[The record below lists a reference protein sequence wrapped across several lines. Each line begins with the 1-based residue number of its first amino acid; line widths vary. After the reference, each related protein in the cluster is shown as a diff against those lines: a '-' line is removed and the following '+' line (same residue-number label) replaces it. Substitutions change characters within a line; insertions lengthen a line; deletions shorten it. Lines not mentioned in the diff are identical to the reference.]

1 MSKIIKKIFDVL
13 FIIIILV
20 LVSYFILRMNK
31 IIEVYNVKTGSMEDN
46 IHAGD
51 YVLIIRK
58 NNYEIGDVIT
68 FKKDGYLI
76 THRIIKKYN
85 DLFVTKGDAN
95 SDEDGP
101 IKYNQIV
108 GKVIIIGGYLNIII
122 KYKYLLAS
130 IFISLY
136 LLSCYFIGDKEN
148 NNESKEKNDNK
159 ENIDE
164 SNSNVIETLENISQ
178 TPTIVNGIEENKI
191 IANPIEE
198 KDVPKKENIEKSNSN
213 VIETLKKT
221 SQIPIT
227 TNSVE
232 KTKNISKEKSIKDS
246 NSLEIV
252 SIKKIDSNSSKETK
266 NIPKKK
272 PKNSQ
277 KTTKPKVNTN
287 QKTNNSNK
295 KNTQNKEVISEKK
308 KKTNQNGNS
317 QKKKKSGQG
326 RKSNNK
332 SKK

>member
-1 MSKIIKKIFDVL
+1 MSKIIKKIFDAL

-20 LVSYFILRMNK
+20 LASYFILRMNK

-58 NNYEIGDVIT
+58 NNYEIGDVVT

-76 THRIIKKYN
+76 THRIIKKNN

-101 IKYNQIV
+101 IKYDQIV

-178 TPTIVNGIEENKI
+178 APTIVNEIEENKI

-198 KDVPKKENIEKSNSN
+198 KDVPKKENIDESNSN
-213 VIETLKKT
+213 VIETLENISQESITINTVKETKIIANEIEKKD
-221 SQIPIT
+221 I
-227 TNSVE
+227 TNS
-232 KTKNISKEKSIKDS
+232 KKE
-246 NSLEIV
+246 E
-252 SIKKIDSNSSKETK
+252 IKKLDSNSSKKTK

-272 PKNSQ
+272 PKNSP

-308 KKTNQNGNS
+308 KKTNQ
-317 QKKKKSGQG
+317 KKWAREKV
-326 RKSNNK
+326 
-332 SKK
+332 